1 MLTYIEYNAN
11 PKNKKTDD
19 CVIRAIARAT
29 NQSWDTVYAA
39 LCEIGAKL
47 KIMPNCKRT
56 YEKYLDSL
64 NFTKHPQPRKPDGTK
79 YTVGE
84 IGKFVRVGT
93 VAVVSVANHLT
104 VVDNNTLYDT
114 WDCRKKTICNF
125 YTRRSEN
132 V

>member
-1 MLTYIEYNAN
+1 MIKYVNYNAN

-47 KIMPNCKRT
+47 KVMPNSKRA

-64 NFTKHPQPRKPDGTK
+64 NFTKHSQPRKDDGTK
-79 YTVGE
+79 YIVRE
-84 IGKFVRVGT
+84 IGKFIPAGI
-93 VAVVSVANHLT
+93 VAVVRVAHHVT
-104 VVDNNTLYDT
+104 VIEGDTLYDT
-114 WDCRKKTICNF
+114 WDCRDYTALNF
-125 YTRRSEN
+125 YTRRAS